1 MKKTRHIDVRGENF
15 VRQNH
20 ILCIIYTQMCVIRNT
35 NIINRLPA
43 INCRP
48 QHPTLTV
55 MLHFPQ
61 QLTGQHDEV
70 NCVIIGHVAID
81 HALEQTGGCQDIAAF
96 TGQCLAHQQVPLP
109 TGMYNMYNGASM
121 KTERAT
127 LICNIHTRNMQLYTV
142 CNPANM
148 YTQHVTLSVCTH
160 SMWSCQY
167 VHTACDPVNMYTQRV
182 TLPLCTIQIYCP
194 HGEIPLAATAMNT
207 VKN

>member
-1 MKKTRHIDVRGENF
+1 MHTLFSGKVKYSCQLTDCRLPAQLNRASQECIFLSTDLKNTVRHDDVGGENF

-148 YTQHVTLSVCTH
+148 YTQHVTLSVSTH
-160 SMWSCQY
+160 S
-167 VHTACDPVNMYTQRV
+167 V
-182 TLPLCTIQIYCP
+182 
-194 HGEIPLAATAMNT
+194 
-207 VKN
+207 